1 MSEYLPVT
9 AASRSVALRF
19 EPDVDLLAGSFL
31 RLITSPDAS
40 ATARTIEG
48 TDLTAASATAR
59 GIGTGY
65 SRYYEGLV
73 DESFFNSKNLSIAS
87 GGGQIDGNAVASAF
101 ASGRGDTS
109 ADALATNIGLANLSY
124 LDRYGGALLIGSST
138 NPFTTSAT
146 AGSGS
151 VLGPV
156 AGSTPT
162 STLNATARVRGLE
175 GSGGLSNRQPLRPDG
190 QQLDTDSILA
200 AQAAPGPLQQPLL
213 VTGSGNT
220 PLFDFSDSGGLATAN
235 LELSRS
241 ANATNTLGFY
251 RVINTEGSVRTA
263 TGQII
268 MPGEAGYAAAAL
280 APSNLVTELQNL
292 SLSKDGSSSRA
303 VLIDETGLLAP
314 FATLRTAVGPDGVQV
329 FGFNDASAFDHFLAL
344 SGNTLAIEDLRPPFT
359 GQEPDYNDLTATLSQ
374 ASRQPLPLL
383 DFRDSDG
390 AYTTTFTLQRE
401 ASYDS
406 VLGYY
411 RVTDVNGAVAAA
423 DGRILL
429 PGAADYEREA
439 LRPGNLVSELQGL
452 QVPAG
457 QQTADITVSIDE
469 TSLIVPY
476 ARVAPASGNPY
487 TLFAYPAA
495 NQDAI
500 AHFLSTGRSSF
511 SLEDLLLTD
520 PLRQSPREPDNNDL
534 GVRIGSFAPTPTPV
548 ILPAYTFYG
557 QPNAVVAAQAQLL
570 STDGTSLQGSA
581 TADAKGIDRYQIKAV
596 PFGNGDG
603 TASITG
609 VAAAS
614 LLVDGSVR
622 AGDEP
627 ISLNGNAVGI
637 DSSLIYGAPTLAT
650 TITGRGLATLDI
662 ATGSNLQSGQMDLQ
676 QLQGIGISGSL
687 LFTNQGND
695 MIRGF
700 GGIAAPQLSLAAAG
714 QADTAGIDASG
725 MYTGLGD
732 DVIFGKILNEVEA
745 DFDANGD
752 GILHESVFL
761 DRSAKDSSIG
771 GFDGIRNSTANT
783 GIGNDL
789 IAGSSNGSHL
799 YTSIGNDSVDL
810 DRAKGSS
817 LWGGIGNDLLR
828 IGGATGNGGPS
839 LNNVLWGGI
848 GNDNLQVGSGDGS
861 VLDGGYGQDI
871 TTGGTGVDR
880 FVLSEGGA
888 AILAASSSNF
898 GEDLADQPLWA
909 TLSQTQKETLWDT
922 GVLLSNAGNEQLGGI
937 DTIRNFQAGN
947 GGDVLE
953 ISNSLASVTQELWE
967 QKGAIFGVN
976 SSGDLSVQE
985 ASADGTNRV
994 GVVVGTL
1001 ADIQRLGMGSPSI
1014 AYATDT
1020 RQLMFDADGNWSQG
1034 SISLGT
1040 VNVAGGSLNKSNFAF
1055 GSTTGNGLGSAPTAQ
1070 GGVG

>member
-1 MSEYLPVT
+1 MPEYLPVT

-19 EPDVDLLAGSFL
+19 EPDSDLLAGSFL
-31 RLITSPDAS
+31 RLVTSPDAS

-48 TDLTAASATAR
+48 TELTAASATAR
-59 GIGTGY
+59 GIGAGY
-65 SRYYEGLV
+65 SRYYQGLV
-73 DESFFNSKNLSIAS
+73 DETFFNSFNLSIAS

-124 LDRYGGALLIGSST
+124 LDRYGGALLIGST
-138 NPFTTSAT
+138 ANPFTASAT

-162 STLNATARVRGLE
+162 STLNATAVVRGLE
-175 GSGGLSNRQPLRPDG
+175 GSGGL
-190 QQLDTDSILA
+190 
-200 AQAAPGPLQQPLL
+200 
-213 VTGSGNT
+213 
-220 PLFDFSDSGGLATAN
+220 
-235 LELSRS
+235 
-241 ANATNTLGFY
+241 
-251 RVINTEGSVRTA
+251 
-263 TGQII
+263 
-268 MPGEAGYAAAAL
+268 
-280 APSNLVTELQNL
+280 
-292 SLSKDGSSSRA
+292 
-303 VLIDETGLLAP
+303 
-314 FATLRTAVGPDGVQV
+314 
-329 FGFNDASAFDHFLAL
+329 ASA
-344 SGNTLAIEDLRPPFT
+344 
-359 GQEPDYNDLTATLSQ
+359 
-374 ASRQPLPLL
+374 QP
-383 DFRDSDG
+383 
-390 AYTTTFTLQRE
+390 
-401 ASYDS
+401 
-406 VLGYY
+406 
-411 RVTDVNGAVAAA
+411 
-423 DGRILL
+423 
-429 PGAADYEREA
+429 
-439 LRPGNLVSELQGL
+439 
-452 QVPAG
+452 
-457 QQTADITVSIDE
+457 
-469 TSLIVPY
+469 
-476 ARVAPASGNPY
+476 
-487 TLFAYPAA
+487 
-495 NQDAI
+495 
-500 AHFLSTGRSSF
+500 
-511 SLEDLLLTD
+511 
-520 PLRQSPREPDNNDL
+520 
-534 GVRIGSFAPTPTPV
+534 
-548 ILPAYTFYG
+548 LPAYTFYG

-570 STDGTSLQGSA
+570 SADGNRIQGSA
-581 TADAKGIDRYQIKAV
+581 TADAVGIDSYQIKAV

-609 VAAAS
+609 VATAR
-614 LLVDGSVR
+614 LLGEGSARELV
-622 AGDEP
+622 EP
-627 ISLNGNAVGI
+627 VSLNGNAVGI

-650 TITGRGLATLDI
+650 SITGRGLATLDI
-662 ATGSNLQSGQMDLQ
+662 ASASNVQPSEVDLQ

-695 MIRGF
+695 AIRGF
-700 GGIAAPQLSLAAAG
+700 GGIAAPQLSLAAASK
-714 QADTAGIDASG
+714 ADSAGIDATG
-725 MYTGLGD
+725 MYTGLGN

-745 DFDANGD
+745 DFDADGD
-752 GILHESVFL
+752 GIKEEAVFL
-761 DRSAKDSSIG
+761 DRSAKDGSIG

-799 YTSIGNDSVDL
+799 YTSIGNDSIDL

-828 IGGATGNGGPS
+828 IGAADGKGGPS
-839 LNNVLWGGI
+839 QNNVLWGGI
-848 GNDNLQVGSGDGS
+848 GNDTLKVGSGDGS

-888 AILAASSSNF
+888 AILAASNSYF

-909 TLSQTQKETLWDT
+909 SLTQTQKETLWDT
-922 GVLLSNAGNEQLGGI
+922 GELVSSTGNQLLGSV

-953 ISNSLASVTQELWE
+953 ISNSLAGITEELWAT
-967 QKGAIFGVN
+967 KGAIFGVN

-985 ASADGTNRV
+985 ASADGSNRV

-1014 AYATDT
+1014 AFATDT

-1055 GSTTGNGLGSAPTAQ
+1055 GSTTGNGLGEASTAQ